1 MKQPRNTL
9 KTYFQKGKKPTEEQF
24 SNTLDSFVHKDDS
37 VSIDN
42 VEGLRGSLDSKL
54 DRGAESELIKVFD
67 EKLEEAKNTVNKAY
81 LGIAVPASTAPPIG
95 SFWFRVESGNIATF
109 QNLKDSGGN
118 PIITI
123 AEDFEKDGAF
133 YDVTIEITN
142 GVAKKELSQK
152 ASSTTPKWSNKPFNK
167 GSQVFHEGCI
177 WEANAITTGTDI
189 PGVSDR
195 WDIKL
200 IGFNISESNDLFQFA
215 SKNGVDLFHVD
226 KDGYFYAMYYPN
238 SIPAE
243 AVTGLLDFMTDVEK
257 GYFKVLAQNS
267 LLSIQDS
274 DHKIL
279 ENIEPVGSVYIPSL
293 RVDDLDYHPSDM
305 SSTYSDVF
313 EGTNFVI
320 SDPGLLTLD
329 FSVLFPIDAGITNSG
344 TVKFMSGNNV
354 LLTARCAVSVQGMGS
369 ASYFK
374 KGFTVD
380 LQNKVGGKLKVKIG
394 DLPALDSYHM
404 KAYFTD
410 GSKSKD
416 IFGGRLWR
424 QLIANRPYPENMHKP
439 VTTQISPTFDQT
451 RFSPDAVF
459 ALDGYPCD
467 VYQNGSY
474 RGQYVFRLKKDKS
487 VYAIDTANKNHIL
500 LDSQVYGVGLGAK
513 EYPDFNAIAVDY
525 ENRSPKSVDQN
536 VKNNM
541 VRFFQYMR
549 DIYTGAKVFTGT
561 YQDYIVFN
569 AWADFLLLAEVTGH
583 WDTMTNNAMYI
594 TYDGKIW
601 QPCPIDMDAILGMGN
616 GTIQAPGPGWVM
628 GNKDIWPKFRT
639 QFNTQLRER
648 YTYLRQNTLKKENL
662 CALLKSISNKWP
674 ASSYEKEFYKW
685 GLSSMP
691 GAVDTLDNAINFM
704 SVRVDWLDT
713 QLKN

>member
-1 MKQPRNTL
+1 MSKQAIKSKIDQHIKENGKSQITGPVLNDILTDIVNDYPTDDEVITGITGDAELSTQPSLTKFERWTASL
-9 KTYFQKGKKPTEEQF
+9 IGTYANF
-24 SNTLDSFVHKDDS
+24 KD
-37 VSIDN
+37 
-42 VEGLRGSLDSKL
+42 
-54 DRGAESELIKVFD
+54 
-67 EKLEEAKNTVNKAY
+67 
-81 LGIAVPASTAPPIG
+81 
-95 SFWFRVESGNIATF
+95 
-109 QNLKDSGGN
+109 KDGN
-118 PIITI
+118 PITI
-123 AEDFEKDGAF
+123 IKEELDDFDI
-133 YDVTIEITN
+133 VISVTN
-142 GVAKKELSQK
+142 GIAKKNYSMK
-152 ASSTTPKWSNKPFNK
+152 KNPKTETWEAKSYVK
-167 GSQVFHEGCI
+167 GRQVFYNGAI
-177 WEANAITTGTDI
+177 YEANADTLATDI
-189 PGVSDR
+189 PGVEILNVPSK
-195 WDIKL
+195 WDIKM
-200 IGFNISESNDLFQFA
+200 IGFNISESNDMLQVA

-238 SIPAE
+238 SIPVE
-243 AVTGLLDFMTDVEK
+243 AIAGLYDKLSDIEK
-257 GYFKVLAQNS
+257 GYFKTTTGNNLVS
-267 LLSIQDS
+267 LRDNQS
-274 DHKIL
+274 KIL
-279 ENIEPVGSVYIPSL
+279 ENIEPTGSVYIPSL
-293 RVDDLDYHPSDM
+293 RVDALDYHPSDM

-313 EGTNFVI
+313 EGNNI
-320 SDPGLLTLD
+320 YIPDPGLLTLD
-329 FSVLFPIDAGITNSG
+329 FSVLFPVEAGITNSG

-416 IFGGRLWR
+416 VFGGRLWR

-439 VTTQISPTFDQT
+439 ITTQISPTFDQT

-525 ENRSPKSVDQN
+525 EIRSPKSVDQN

-561 YQDYIVFN
+561 YQDYIIFN

-628 GNKDIWPKFRT
+628 GNKDIWPKFRA

-662 CALLKSISNKWP
+662 CGLLKNIANKWP

-691 GAVDTLDNAINFM
+691 GAVDTLDNAINFL
-704 SVRVDWLDT
+704 SVRIDYIDT